1 MTVFKRAQFQ
11 EAAVQHIV
19 TRLRDKSASSTWSL
33 TCDRLNGLPYRELV
47 GLALVAPFA
56 STGEPVPALP
66 LIGQW
71 LLELG
76 LLGGGAR
83 QLYRRRRQTSV
94 YEVVY
99 VKVCEKGFMAEASAV
114 IDRSGL
120 RAGGWRNPQM
130 VARDTSA
137 VRVETSAVCR
147 SAGPAGEQRSC

>member
-1 MTVFKRAQFQ
+1 MA
-11 EAAVQHIV
+11 EA
-19 TRLRDKSASSTWSL
+19 
-33 TCDRLNGLPYRELV
+33 
-47 GLALVAPFA
+47 
-56 STGEPVPALP
+56 PALP

-83 QLYRRRRQTSV
+83 QLYRRRRKTSV